1 MTSIEQNS
9 DIQEQLAK
17 IFDIS
22 ATELNRKAYIV
33 LIDNKLSQIEA
44 MIYKI
49 LNRHGIKDLQ
59 QFDEFFQK
67 GKIAESDGW
76 EDFFELD
83 GLISEKNILEDIK
96 KKLVQ

>member
-1 MTSIEQNS
+1 MTSIELNS

-33 LIDNKLSQIEA
+33 LIDKKLSQLDA

-49 LNRHGIKDLQ
+49 LNRHGIEDLQ
-59 QFDEFFQK
+59 QFDDFFQE

-83 GLISEKNILEDIK
+83 GLISEKDTLENIK
-96 KKLVQ
+96 KKIVQ